1 MSRIA
6 RTKLLLLAALI
17 LAAFALVI
25 VTRQNQSG
33 SPTPAASVALTAPD
47 FTLKQLDGTLFRL
60 SDYEGKVI
68 LLDFWATWCAP
79 CRDEIP
85 RFIGWQAK
93 YGNQGL
99 QVIGVSMDD
108 DVQPV
113 QKFSRE
119 FRMNYP
125 VAVGTQELAA
135 RYGGI
140 LGLPVNIVIG
150 RDRRIVSK
158 HLGLQDLSLLEQ
170 ELTAQL
176 TIKKKTR

>member
-1 MSRIA
+1 MA
-6 RTKLLLLAALI
+6 ALALAAVS
-17 LAAFALVI
+17 LVI
-25 VTRQNQSG
+25 VRCQSHSG
-33 SPTPAASVALTAPD
+33 PPTMAPAQGLSAPD
-47 FTLKQLDGTLFRL
+47 FTLKQLDGTPLRL
-60 SDYEGKVI
+60 SDYKGKVI

-85 RFIGWQAK
+85 RFIAWQAK

-108 DVQPV
+108 DIDPV

-125 VAVGTQELAA
+125 VALGTQEVAA
-135 RYGGI
+135 SYGGI

-150 RDRRIVSK
+150 RDGKIVAK
-158 HLGLQDLSLLEQ
+158 HLGLEDPSRLER
-170 ELTAQL
+170 ELITQL
-176 TIKKKTR
+176 GI